1 MERTPAWSLGDAVH
15 QQRRALGRSRFCAKD
30 KFLGTLIHHARASD
44 QEGRVSATPS
54 QRSIAVTVI
63 ESAEGIC
70 LVSSPSLASASGPT
84 EPPANLATVRMT
96 AEAGD
101 TDREQVAAPTAG
113 FDVDLD

>member
-30 KFLGTLIHHARASD
+30 KFLGTLIHHAR
-44 QEGRVSATPS
+44 ETGRERCVSAPPP

-84 EPPANLATVRMT
+84 EPPADLATVRMT

-101 TDREQVAAPTAG
+101 TDCEDVAAPPAG
-113 FDVDLD
+113 LDVDLD